1 MTSPVAFTAPPPPPD
16 DEVEIRDFTL
26 KVKRIKFK
34 IDDDVFEAYAAL
46 SLPLMQKLIKTAK
59 TLGNMVKEEKFDGI
73 TAIFD
78 ELLHPESAARFK
90 QRVQSIGDDAIDVK
104 QQLIPILYHLL
115 EKYGVRPTQLS
126 SDSST
131 GLSSETDGIT
141 SMAGQPVAVSIPQS

>member
-1 MTSPVAFTAPPPPPD
+1 MTNPVFTAPPPD

-59 TLGNMVKEEKFDGI
+59 SLGDMVKDEKFDGI
-73 TAIFD
+73 TTIFD
-78 ELLHPESAARFK
+78 ELLHPQSAERFK
-90 QRVQSIGDDAIDVK
+90 QRVQAIGDDAIDVK

-126 SDSST
+126 SDSSI
-131 GLSSETDGIT
+131 GSPSETGGIT
-141 SMAGQPVAVSIPQS
+141 STAGPQVKELTPPN

>member
-1 MTSPVAFTAPPPPPD
+1 MTNPTFTPPPPD

-59 TLGNMVKEEKFDGI
+59 SLGDMVKEEKFDGI
-73 TAIFD
+73 SAIFN
-78 ELLHPESAARFK
+78 ELLYPQSAERFN
-90 QRVQSIGDDAIDVK
+90 QRTQAIGDEAIDVK

-131 GLSSETDGIT
+131 GSPSEPGGIT
-141 SMAGQPVAVSIPQS
+141 STAGPQAKELIQPN